1 MDIQEIKKWAKNR
14 IESDD
19 LSNQARK
26 RVRIS

>member
-1 MDIQEIKKWAKNR
+1 MDIQEIKKWAKNN

-19 LSNQARK
+19 LSNQVRK